1 MSRPSVRMSPRPIEE
16 ATIRSDVIGDAH
28 DPQGEVRGSA
38 MTGLSNLACAK
49 RIRGSAVADVKRGT
63 YQRRLIVCHPAPIRM
78 EAEVKV
84 KIVLMLTAAV
94 LLSMPWPAHAQGP
107 PGPYPGPPPGP
118 GYPSPGYPGPGY
130 PGPGYPGPGYPGP
143 GYPSPGYGDAQ
154 WAHCQ
159 QLEQVMRDIAGRL
172 QFTPPSPERAAMEQ
186 QLSDLG

>member
-1 MSRPSVRMSPRPIEE
+1 MSPRPIEE

-49 RIRGSAVADVKRGT
+49 RIRGSEVADVKRGT
-63 YQRRLIVCHPAPIRM
+63 YQRRLIVCHPAAIRM
-78 EAEVKV
+78 EAEVEV

-118 GYPSPGYPGPGY
+118 GYPSPGY

-186 QLSDLG
+186 QLSDLGAARQACWPR